1 MGQQAFDL
9 GQLFRVAQQALA
21 ANRQQVNA
29 LDGYNG
35 NHGDN
40 MAENLRMI
48 SEALQ
53 ARQSEP
59 PAEALRY
66 AGEKLSEG
74 GKGGTSQ
81 YYVQGLLQ
89 AANKLEGHTTLD
101 ENDVMTLL
109 QTLLG
114 SVPAQG
120 YPQKEEESTSVL
132 EQVMRHAGVQ
142 LPQKQQPEPQP
153 QPADDKT
160 DLGDVLERLLP
171 AGLAFLQARQ
181 AGADTSKAMQ
191 QALLTALLG
200 GQVQPSQAST
210 PREAAGGLI
219 AQSMLQML
227 LGQ

>member
-1 MGQQAFDL
+1 MSQQTFDL
-9 GQLFRVAQQALA
+9 GQLFRVAQQAMM
-21 ANRQQVNA
+21 ANRQQVND

-53 ARQSEP
+53 AQQSQP

-66 AGEKLSEG
+66 AGKKLSEA
-74 GKGGTSQ
+74 GKGGTSP
-81 YYVQGLLQ
+81 YYAQGLLQ
-89 AANKLEGHTTLD
+89 AANKLEGHTALD
-101 ENDVMTLL
+101 ENDVMTLV

-114 SVPAQG
+114 AVPAQG
-120 YPQKEEESTSVL
+120 SPQKEEAGTSVL

-142 LPQKQQPEPQP
+142 LPQQEPEPVEEQS
-153 QPADDKT
+153 

-191 QALLTALLG
+191 KALLTALLG
-200 GQVQPSQAST
+200 GQVQPAQAST

-219 AQSMLQML
+219 AQSMLKML